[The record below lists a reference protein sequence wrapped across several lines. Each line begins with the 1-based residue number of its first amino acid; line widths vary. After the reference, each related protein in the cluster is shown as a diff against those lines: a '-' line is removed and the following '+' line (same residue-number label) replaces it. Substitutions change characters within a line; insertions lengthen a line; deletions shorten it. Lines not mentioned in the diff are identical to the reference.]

1 MNKVIEELAVKSG
14 FSETYGLQE
23 KERLAKFAE
32 LIVNECAGLV
42 GNQGKFLRYD
52 GMAAKLK
59 QHFGVK

>member
-1 MNKVIEELAVKSG
+1 MNKVVEELAIKSG

-23 KERLAKFAE
+23 KERLNKFAE
-32 LIVNECAGLV
+32 LIVNECSFLV
-42 GNQGKFLRYD
+42 ENQGKFLRYD